1 MNSIRP
7 IHNGPSWL
15 SVKVTAPQYF
25 DLAHFDSIT
34 NKNNAL
40 ALEYTVDLLP
50 PEKQSLFHNEDKQ
63 FYEMYHFVRNLEDN
77 EAALNQTLVSTF
89 PRSFG
94 VGSVC
99 VVCLCHVNYL
109 RNGIRN
115 RITVF
120 FFLFF

>member
-7 IHNGPSWL
+7 IHKGSSWL
-15 SVKVTAPQYF
+15 SVNVTTPQHF

-50 PEKQSLFHNEDKQ
+50 PEKQSLFHNEGKQ
-63 FYEMYHFVRNLEDN
+63 FHGMYHFVRNLEDN
-77 EAALNQTLVSTF
+77 EAALNQTLVSAF

-94 VGSVC
+94 VGSVY
-99 VVCLCHVNYL
+99 VVCLCHISYL

-115 RITVF
+115 RFIVGF
-120 FFLFF
+120 FF

>member
-15 SVKVTAPQYF
+15 SVKVTAPQHF

-50 PEKQSLFHNEDKQ
+50 PEKQSLVHNEGKQ

-94 VGSVC
+94 VGSGC
-99 VVCLCHVNYL
+99 VFVSCQ
-109 RNGIRN
+109 
-115 RITVF
+115 
-120 FFLFF
+120 LFKEWNQK